1 MWCFIAQAFSG
12 PVVEAVLGQG
22 YLLVSDFL
30 QLAVFG
36 EELTD
41 QAVQVIIGA
50 AFPGGMGMSEVV
62 VQLQV
67 RCDPLMLG
75 ELLAVVGGQSMRQ
88 PRKGLKLVDDMFWHC
103 TKIVPKAKFR
113 CKCTETLTNSLRRI
127 IL

>member
-1 MWCFIAQAFSG
+1 M
-12 PVVEAVLGQG
+12 VETVLGQG
-22 YLLVSDFL
+22 YLLVSDFF

-36 EELTD
+36 KELAD
-41 QAVQVIIGA
+41 ESVQVFIGA
-50 AFPGGMGMSEVV
+50 AFPGGMGMGEVV

-88 PRKGLKLVDDMFWHC
+88 PRKGLELVDDRFWHC
-103 TKIVPKAKFR
+103 TEIVPKAKFR
-113 CKCTETLTNSLRRI
+113 RKCTENLTNSLRRI